1 MAVESKRGAF
11 SPAAIEEAKNN
22 AMTTP
27 AVTRTWLE
35 INRRWVEYDCLD
47 APQLCGTVLDV
58 SADGTRHWDGRR
70 WHRVERRKA
79 HVWTGK
85 ETSYQ

>member
-1 MAVESKRGAF
+1 MSVESKRGAF

-22 AMTTP
+22 AMTAP

-35 INRRWVEYDCLD
+35 VNRRWVEYDCLD
-47 APQLCGTVLDV
+47 SPALCGTVFDV
-58 SADGTRHWDGRR
+58 NADGTLHGQR
-70 WHRVERRKA
+70 WHRVERRKT

-85 ETSYQ
+85 ETAYQ